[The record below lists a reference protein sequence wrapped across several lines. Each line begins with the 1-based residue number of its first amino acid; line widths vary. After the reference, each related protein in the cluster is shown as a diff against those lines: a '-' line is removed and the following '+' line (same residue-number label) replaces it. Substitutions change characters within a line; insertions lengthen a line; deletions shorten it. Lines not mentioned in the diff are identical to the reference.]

1 MEEEIGI
8 KLRKEEM
15 VDLTAFLDPST
26 GHRIFPSPVIKPI
39 FSSMSYNV
47 FGIWLIVF
55 SLGVSLVQGGC
66 DEEISVFLYRRQVEQ
81 ETIRQLQGKET
92 GLREH
97 GEFIKVRLVPYR
109 ELWRKTADA
118 KVLMSIG
125 LYEMA
130 QRVGLVPRH

>member
-1 MEEEIGI
+1 LESDE
-8 KLRKEEM
+8 L
-15 VDLTAFLDPST
+15 FL
-26 GHRIFPSPVIKPI
+26 
-39 FSSMSYNV
+39 
-47 FGIWLIVF
+47 L
-55 SLGVSLVQGGC
+55 VSLVQGGC
-66 DEEISVFLYRRQVEQ
+66 DEEMSVFLYRGQVEK

-97 GEFIKVRLVPYR
+97 GEFIKVRLIPYR

-130 QRVGLVPRH
+130 QREGLVSSQRLKPNS